1 MKSTL
6 QHLFKAKF
14 AHMTFLGFSAGI
26 PYYLI
31 FSSLSLWLDQV
42 GIERSA
48 ITLFSWAF
56 LGYSFKFL
64 WSPLVDR
71 LPLPWLSEK
80 FGQRRSWLFVAQG
93 MVITALLLMA
103 FTDPAQGENAL
114 TRMAL
119 AAVLLGFSAATQDIL
134 IDAWRIEAANE
145 KDIAML
151 SSLYIVGYRI
161 GMITSGAGALYLA
174 DYFGTSADQ
183 YIYEA
188 WRNSYLIM
196 AMTMLVG
203 IVTTWIIKEP
213 KHRKDWDYQ
222 VKDYLG
228 VLLVFVFAIVAF
240 VMTYL
245 AFAEYMIEFKAL
257 LLSWF
262 QNKALA
268 SVVAT
273 FLQLGMAFLFAYLA
287 GGFVARTPWVNREM
301 AQFVYVAPVVDL
313 FKQHRKNM
321 WLLAGIIATY
331 RISDLVMGV
340 TSNLFYQG
348 LGYDLSEI
356 ATASKNIGLIATLMG
371 GVLGGYL
378 AMKWGVI
385 RVMILGASL
394 SALTNLLYVMMAG
407 MEKDFELLIYMIA
420 ADNLSAG
427 LAMAAFVAFLSLLVN
442 KQFTAVQYAMFSS
455 VMTLFPK
462 ILGGY
467 SGAMV
472 DAVGFAQFFFMT
484 FLMGLPVV
492 VMLLYAE
499 KINLI
504 KQPKEAIDSEDKS
517 EQS

>member
-1 MKSTL
+1 MKNTL

-42 GIERSA
+42 GIERAA

-71 LPLPWLSEK
+71 LPIPWLSSML
-80 FGQRRSWLFVAQG
+80 GQRRSWLFVAQFS
-93 MVITALLLMA
+93 VILALVLMA
-103 FTDPAQGENAL
+103 MTDPAMGDQAL
-114 TRMAL
+114 TRMAS

-134 IDAWRIEAANE
+134 IDAWRIEAGNE
-145 KDIAML
+145 QDIAML
-151 SSLYIVGYRI
+151 SSLYIVGYRV

-174 DYFGTSADQ
+174 DFFGTSSEQ
-183 YIYEA
+183 YIYTA

-203 IVTTWIIKEP
+203 VVTTWLIKEP
-213 KHRKDWDYQ
+213 KHRKDWAYE

-228 VLLVFVFAIVAF
+228 VLLVFLVALTAF
-240 VMTYL
+240 VISYL
-245 AFAEYMIEFKAL
+245 WAGGYQELVKSLAVQLFHNE
-257 LLSWF
+257 
-262 QNKALA
+262 ALA
-268 SVVAT
+268 SVLAT
-273 FLQLGMAFLFAYLA
+273 CFQMLVAFLAAF
-287 GGFVARTPWVNREM
+287 FVGSLIAKTPWVNTDM
-301 AQFVYVAPVVDL
+301 ARGVYVSPVVDL
-313 FKQHRKNM
+313 FKQHKKHM
-321 WLLAGIIATY
+321 WLLAGIICLY
-331 RISDLVMGV
+331 RIADLVMGV
-340 TSNLFYQG
+340 TANLFYQQM
-348 LGYDLSEI
+348 GYDLSEI
-356 ATASKNIGLIATLMG
+356 ATASKNIGLIMTLLG
-371 GVLGGYL
+371 GLLGGYL
-378 AMKWGVI
+378 AMRWGVI

-394 SALTNLLYVMMAG
+394 SALTNLLFMMMAG
-407 MEKDFELLIYMIA
+407 MAKDFELLVYMIS

-472 DAVGFAQFFFMT
+472 DALGYAQFFFTT

-492 VMLLYAE
+492 LLLVYAE
-499 KINLI
+499 HIQLLPKAKIKNE
-504 KQPKEAIDSEDKS
+504 PPN
-517 EQS
+517 